1 MHTRTAPAGRVALGG
16 GLGAIVVIV
25 FLLVILMAPRPARA
39 DDLDDAMASYI
50 HAIREHDPYGVLRL
64 LSTDRPWR
72 FFSYRAGTSN
82 VVTTTSFTYAE
93 TQQEF
98 LMKQGLYFA
107 FFVGTDAY
115 RYSDRMSH
123 YPLSAWTRSMNSYR
137 LPAYVGTSFVNWTQ
151 EDGRWV
157 IQTIADDSP

>member
-1 MHTRTAPAGRVALGG
+1 MRTGTAPRGWVALGKV
-16 GLGAIVVIV
+16 LGAGLMVV
-25 FLLVILMAPRPARA
+25 LVLAASVPVRA

-50 HAIREHDPYGVLRL
+50 HAIREHDPYGVLHL

-93 TQQEF
+93 TQDEF
-98 LMKQGLYFA
+98 LGKRGLYFE

-115 RYSDRMSH
+115 RYSDRMAR
-123 YPLSAWTRSMNSYR
+123 YPLSAWSRSMNSYR
-137 LPAYVGTSFVNWTQ
+137 LPSYVGTSFVNWTQ

>member
-1 MHTRTAPAGRVALGG
+1 MALHGRVALGG
-16 GLGAIVVIV
+16 LLGA
-25 FLLVILMAPRPARA
+25 LLISMLWTAVPAPARA
-39 DDLDDAMASYI
+39 DDLDDAMATYI
-50 HAIREHDPYGVLRL
+50 HAIRERDIYAFLRL
-64 LSTDRPWR
+64 LSPDHPWR

-93 TQQEF
+93 TEEQ
-98 LMKQGLYFA
+98 LVGHHGLYFE

-115 RYSDRMSH
+115 RYPDRMTR
-123 YPLSAWTRSMNSYR
+123 YPLSAWSRSMNSYR
-137 LPAYVGTSFVNWTQ
+137 LPSYVGTSFVNWTK